1 MINGDDYKKLFKSIT
16 PSEDLINDIKSNSGS
31 RKKSKNLKLI
41 FTTLAVIVIILSI
54 GIKYILNSSV
64 KSDYSYIQTPP
75 SESSV
80 VLEDGSLFIPPLPLP
95 KNDSDA
101 SSNLARLVVYNKR
114 IYQGTDMTYI
124 DPIKAAEI
132 KDRNLGVTKPSLKG
146 WDTQEN
152 VSGEFPSTI
161 GVHDVYS
168 IKGYDTDFRILVSMK
183 LSDGSEYPAIFEC
196 DNNLTLKTGYDWFG
210 KFKFQNNIKSITY
223 SSFDSW
229 MSYPN
234 TKFIDLNLTP
244 EIYHFI
250 DSLNTSK
257 PISRENSDL
266 NKLFFD
272 GSIDEL
278 NIHTKIL
285 SITLNDGMTTIL
297 RIHDEGYIM
306 SGPGFFQIDKAVMDE
321 VWKNFK

>member
-1 MINGDDYKKLFKSIT
+1 MINGDDYKELLKSIT
-16 PSEDLINDIKSNSGS
+16 PSEDLVNDIKSNPVS

-41 FTTLAVIVIILSI
+41 FTAVAVVFIVLVV
-54 GIKYILNSSV
+54 GIKHALKSSI
-64 KSDYSYIQTPP
+64 KSDYSYIQTPQ
-75 SESSV
+75 SESTV
-80 VLEDGSLFIPPLPLP
+80 VLEDGSLFIPPLHLP
-95 KNDSDA
+95 KNDSDV
-101 SSNLARLVVYNKR
+101 SSNLARLIIYNKR

-124 DPIKAAEI
+124 DPIKAEEI
-132 KDRNLGVTKPSLKG
+132 KDRKLGITKPSLKG
-146 WDTQEN
+146 WDTEEN
-152 VSGEFPSTI
+152 ISGEFPSTI
-161 GVHDVYS
+161 GVHEVYS

-183 LSDGSEYPAIFEC
+183 LSDGSEYDAIFEC

-210 KFKFQNNIKSITY
+210 KFNFQNNIKSITY
-223 SSFDSW
+223 CSFDSW

-234 TKFIDLNLTP
+234 TKFIDLILTP
-244 EIYHFI
+244 EIYHFV

-278 NIHTKIL
+278 NTHTKIL
-285 SITLNDGMTTIL
+285 SITLNDGMTSML

-306 SGPGFFQIDKAVMDE
+306 NGPGFFQIDKAVMDE
-321 VWKNFK
+321 VCKNFK